1 MQLRRFLIALVIL
14 AALGW
19 FALGRLRP
27 APAAI
32 DAPVHSDAPS
42 GSTAA
47 EVLDRVEP
55 AATRASAEPEAAPAA
70 RGSDASQA
78 RAESA
83 PVTAALSG
91 LIVRVLDP
99 SSKPLPGAEVGFV
112 TSGPFMRNVGGPL
125 ATDAGGCVRVRSGPE
140 GVLDL
145 RASDPE
151 GRYGPAYAFE
161 RREAEGQVDMRLEA
175 TTPHT
180 LQIVDEQGAAVE
192 TFAWRILDERQYRSH
207 ATGKTYS
214 DEQGLLCDTR
224 IQEGLIG
231 AFAPTDEERSEHP
244 EGRVELRTGSLAFA
258 VQVDAENFAP
268 AQAGP
273 FSAAAAPAEI
283 RVVLRRLP
291 GIRGRVVFGG
301 QGVPGAW
308 VRLLGASESARTL
321 LINGF
326 PSRFGAFPVREV
338 ECTDDGSFLLP
349 LRTSGEFTI
358 QAGAENLCVAEF
370 GPRRYAMLKGA
381 EDLELV
387 LPAPGAIE
395 GRLLLTAGVKAD
407 EEIIGAS
414 RGDGRA
420 CSVHADAEGRFR
432 FEGLTPGSWLLRPSN
447 EDLDPNASDS
457 LMELPGAPETSLPFT
472 CEVRAGQTTRVDVDL
487 RHPAVLLG
495 EIRLAGWEGASSS
508 GSLDPL
514 GATYSQHTGLRA
526 DAAGSLRAT
535 VEQPGDYLL
544 WVRIEVGERKRSL
557 ELQEVVH
564 LVAGENTWKLD
575 GPVGELAL
583 VNTLDEQTF
592 VAVRCELPGGRT
604 LSTGTNLRAHGEARL
619 AGLPVGTWTS
629 VHRQAAAGVE
639 EVSAVVSAGT
649 PARLEWK

>member
-1 MQLRRFLIALVIL
+1 MQLRWFLLAFVIL

-19 FALGRLRP
+19 FALGRLRH
-27 APAAI
+27 APAGL
-32 DAPVHSDAPS
+32 DAPVHSDTPNA
-42 GSTAA
+42 STAA
-47 EVLDRVEP
+47 EALDPVERP
-55 AATRASAEPEAAPAA
+55 ATRATAESEMAPAPSPSDVTPTLAASAEPRAAP
-70 RGSDASQA
+70 
-78 RAESA
+78 
-83 PVTAALSG
+83 TG
-91 LIVRVLDP
+91 LVVRVLDP
-99 SSKPLPGAEVGFV
+99 SSKPLPGAEVSYV
-112 TSGPFMRNVGGPL
+112 TSGPFIKTVGGPL
-125 ATDAGGCVRVRSGPE
+125 TTDTGGCVRVRSGPE
-140 GVLDL
+140 GTLDL

-161 RREAEGQVDMRLEA
+161 RRDSEGTIDVRLEA

-180 LQIVDEQGAAVE
+180 LLVVDEQGAAVE
-192 TFAWRILDERQYRSH
+192 TFAWRILDERQFRSH
-207 ATGKTYS
+207 RTDKTYL

-224 IQEGLIG
+224 IYEGAIG
-231 AFAPTDEERSEHP
+231 AYAPRDEERTEHP
-244 EGRVELRTGSLAFA
+244 GGRVELRTGGLDFA
-258 VQVDAENFAP
+258 VQIDAENFAP

-273 FSAAAAPAEI
+273 FSAAAAPPEI
-283 RVVLRRLP
+283 RIVLRRLP
-291 GIRGRVVFGG
+291 GIRGRVVFDGK
-301 QGVPGAW
+301 GVPGAW
-308 VRLLGASESARTL
+308 VRLLGAPETAHTL
-321 LINGF
+321 LVNGF
-326 PSRFGAFPVREV
+326 PSRFGAFPVCEV
-338 ECTDDGSFLLP
+338 ECAVDGSFLLP

-395 GRLLLTAGVKAD
+395 GQLLLSAGMKAD

-457 LMELPGAPETSLPFT
+457 LMELNGTPETSLPFT
-472 CEVRAGQTTRVDVDL
+472 CEVRAGQTTHVDVDL

-495 EIRLAGWEGASSS
+495 EIRLAGWEGASSG

-526 DAAGSLRAT
+526 DAAGSLRGS

-544 WVRIEVGERKRSL
+544 AVWIEAGERKRSL
-557 ELQEVVH
+557 GLQEVVH

-575 GPVGELAL
+575 GPVGELVL
-583 VNTLDEQTF
+583 VNTLDVQAS
-592 VAVRCELPGGRT
+592 VGLRCELPGGRT

-629 VHRQAAAGVE
+629 VHRQAADAVE
-639 EVSAVVSAGT
+639 EVSVVVGAET